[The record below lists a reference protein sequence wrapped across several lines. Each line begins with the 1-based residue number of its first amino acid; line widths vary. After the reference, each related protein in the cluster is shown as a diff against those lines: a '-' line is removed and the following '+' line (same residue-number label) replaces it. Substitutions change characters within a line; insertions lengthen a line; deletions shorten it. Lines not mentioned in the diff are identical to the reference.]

1 MTGADVGASHGRPEY
16 VIPALD
22 LEGYFQRF
30 FADRQALRR
39 SLPPSTTKS
48 PIERSQPSDPSNGIA
63 DVETWVESLAHH
75 QPKIHA
81 SPWREGIDVLQKKFA
96 VFGRIQK
103 SYDAAMRKTSE
114 EEVSASTLCRLASI
128 LLCRYRSR
136 NDLNSLNS
144 AIKLL
149 DKAAL
154 AFRSGL
160 ADTALADEL
169 SEALALEE
177 SILRELHHA

>member
-1 MTGADVGASHGRPEY
+1 MTGADVGASLGRPEY

-39 SLPPSTTKS
+39 SLPPPSTET
-48 PIERSQPSDPSNGIA
+48 PVERSQPSDPSLGIA
-63 DVETWVESLAHH
+63 DVESWVESLA
-75 QPKIHA
+75 QQRPKIHA
-81 SPWREGIDVLQKKFA
+81 SPWREGLDVLQKKFA

-103 SYDAAMRKTSE
+103 SYDASMRKTTE

-128 LLCRYRSR
+128 LLARYRSR

-154 AFRSGL
+154 AFRSG
-160 ADTALADEL
+160 APDSALAAEL
-169 SEALALEE
+169 SKALALEE
-177 SILRELHHA
+177 SILRELHHD